1 MESAASTK
9 NSNYRNYRFVPLTA
23 YSPSYLC
30 NNLSTNDGENF
41 VFANTSESGQPKA
54 IIYSKE
60 IMEGKGEAVQPQVF
74 QWKD

>member
-1 MESAASTK
+1 MESAAQTK
-9 NSNYRNYRFVPLTA
+9 NKNYRNYRFVPLTS
-23 YSPSYLC
+23 YSPSYLF
-30 NNLSTNDGENF
+30 NNLSSNDGENF

-74 QWKD
+74 